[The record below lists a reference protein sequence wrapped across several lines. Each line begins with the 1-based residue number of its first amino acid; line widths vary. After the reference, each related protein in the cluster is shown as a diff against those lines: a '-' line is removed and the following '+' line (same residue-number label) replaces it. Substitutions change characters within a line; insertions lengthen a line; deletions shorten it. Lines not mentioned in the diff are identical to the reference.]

1 MKKMIALIMV
11 LVLTAMCLTAC
22 GGSKEVTVASIQ
34 KAGKLDEAFGTGT
47 AAVISPI
54 GELFDNGEKMII
66 NNNEIGPISQK
77 LYDAITGIQ
86 WGKTPDT
93 MGWTEVVD

>member
-34 KAGKLDEAFGTGT
+34 KAGKLDIATSPDFPPFESL
-47 AAVISPI
+47 AADGSVGVPQ
-54 GELFDNGEKMII
+54 
-66 NNNEIGPISQK
+66 P
-77 LYDAITGIQ
+77 
-86 WGKTPDT
+86 GKAA
-93 MGWTEVVD
+93 